1 MQSVPKNEDTRRY
14 TSSTRRSSRMTA
26 TVQIPSPSFDNP
38 GEDSRRFS
46 PSKPAKTLTTS
57 NRLSNSYHAGGT
69 SQPTTATS
77 PMKPSSLHDL
87 PSRKS
92 TISSRLSSASSGNT
106 ADRAS
111 ARRSLASENSES
123 KTPMDRKK
131 LNRPGSVSPFLKNTH
146 KELKQ
151 QISKLQGHIKFIQ
164 ELATMNDAKRIDLL
178 FQMIDRDC
186 SGTVDAEELAAAM
199 RRNDEL
205 SFSDSIE
212 KAIDMVA
219 MFDKDGNLNMD
230 KDEFRSYVAAMVK
243 ELGVSVPDFTEFLIV
258 QLLLSEETP
267 EEKQAGDLARNKINL
282 EVRKR
287 QELLAALASDYLSE
301 AFEMLDFE
309 NKGEVMFQEVAK
321 ALHQTTKNESKAARK
336 ALAVLLMV
344 DSHDTRTLNYEQ
356 FGRLILGVAKT
367 AGKSCDETADDLMC
381 TLESQS
387 TWEDASLFT
396 ENEPFEAKKD
406 YIESVDDLTNRRL
419 KKLFNL
425 WDMDGNGD
433 ISREELA
440 DGLDKFQRASGI
452 NVDANA
458 IAQALVVGFGVDGN
472 SQQLNP
478 RDFAQA
484 MILYAK
490 QFGVEIHS
498 LIDFMCST
506 SSDSPTVDVRRNQ
519 GKRGSSK
526 KSVSQSDWAS
536 NNAFGEV
543 DFWEDF

>member
-1 MQSVPKNEDTRRY
+1 MQSVPKNEDARRY
-14 TSSTRRSSRMTA
+14 TSSTRRTSRIAA
-26 TVQIPSPSFDNP
+26 TVPAQSPSFDNP

-46 PSKPAKTLTTS
+46 PSKITATS

-69 SQPTTATS
+69 SQPTVTTS
-77 PMKPSSLHDL
+77 PKKPSSLHDL

-92 TISSRLSSASSGNT
+92 TVTSRRSSASSGNA

-111 ARRSLASENSES
+111 ARRSVASEGSES
-123 KTPMDRKK
+123 KTPIDRKK

-178 FQMIDRDC
+178 FQMIDRDGG
-186 SGTVDAEELAAAM
+186 GTVDAEELAAAM

-243 ELGVSVPDFTEFLIV
+243 ELGVTVPDFTEFLIV

-267 EEKQAGDLARNKINL
+267 EEKQAGDLARDKINL

-301 AFEMLDFE
+301 AFEMMDFE

-321 ALHQTTKNESKAARK
+321 ALQQTTKNESKAAQK
-336 ALAVLLMV
+336 ALTVLLMM
-344 DSHDTRTLNYEQ
+344 DRNDTRTLNYEQ

-367 AGKSCDETADDLMC
+367 TGKSSDETADDLMC
-381 TLESQS
+381 SLESQS
-387 TWEDASLFT
+387 TWEDASQFT
-396 ENEPFEAKKD
+396 ENESFEAKKD
-406 YIESVDDLTNRRL
+406 YIDSVDDLTNRRL
-419 KKLFNL
+419 KKLFTL
-425 WDMDGNGD
+425 WDADGDGD

-440 DGLDKFQRASGI
+440 NGLDIFQRASGI
-452 NVDANA
+452 NVDAKA
-458 IAQALVVGFGVDGN
+458 IAQALVVGFGEKGN
-472 SQQLNP
+472 SQQLSP

-484 MILYAK
+484 MIMYAK

-506 SSDSPTVDVRRNQ
+506 SSSSQKTDEWKIQEKGIP
-519 GKRGSSK
+519 SK
-526 KSVSQSDWAS
+526 KSTSKGDWTGNS
-536 NNAFGEV
+536 AFGEV